1 MNKDLHHKELL
12 CIFIVMNLQ
21 ENIHRIHEIMGTV
34 IAEDNKTLKIQ
45 NMIDGIGLLNTFKFF
60 GGYNDFLNMFGDF
73 VVNGEDK
80 IRFIKDTVS
89 YLMDIMDDEQ
99 VSLYERD
106 EQPIFVSESGSFI
119 RQIEV
124 LEKEGAGT
132 SLYEKST
139 DAWVQD
145 DTIPY
150 EKLGDEP
157 LNDVFL
163 FLLDIMERD

>member
-1 MNKDLHHKELL
+1 MNNILDYKELL

-21 ENIHRIHEIMGTV
+21 ENIHRVQQMMGIV
-34 IAEDNKTLKIQ
+34 NEGNSPKIT
-45 NMIDGIGLLNTFKFF
+45 NMINELGLFNTFKFF
-60 GGYNDFLNMFGDF
+60 GGYDDFLKLYPDYIINK
-73 VVNGEDK
+73 EDK
-80 IRFIKDTVS
+80 INFIKDTVS

-106 EQPIFVSESGSFI
+106 EQPILVSENGNFI

-132 SLYEKST
+132 SLYEKPT

-163 FLLDIMERD
+163 FLLEIMERD